1 MRSLALGAVGL
12 LVLGGTTL
20 GSAASLQH
28 GGHTATLTQGQRV
41 TIMLPAIGYLK
52 AHRVFLPLQTA
63 ATATPSTAGTATPG
77 TPVATGTP
85 SATATPTGPNYPDP
99 VTLLQKTI
107 SAYGALNSV
116 HFEDITDGAQAGK
129 EKLHIDAVG
138 NATCKGPAFKARVR
152 GTDTQLSTSQKRS
165 VDYYLVQY
173 GTKIFT
179 KSAKKNS
186 VWKSSTASKSLAFGF
201 STDNPLACP
210 SAGSSGSGSGGS
222 APQIKDVVNLGPESF
237 HGVQV
242 WHVRATQV
250 TVDSQTGTT
259 SDARLDFYI
268 SQDHFLPYGYNVS
281 VADAKTNVTL
291 GLSQVLTKFGK
302 KVTVTKPKP
311 GSKTP

>member
-1 MRSLALGAVGL
+1 MKSLALGAVAL

-28 GGHTATLTQGQRV
+28 GGHSAALTHPQRV
-41 TIMLPAIGYLK
+41 SIMLPAIGYLK

-63 ATATPSTAGTATPG
+63 ATATPGASATPG
-77 TPVATGTP
+77 TPVATETP
-85 SATATPTGPNYPDP
+85 SVTTTPTGPSYPDP
-99 VTLLQKTI
+99 VQLLQETI

-116 HFEDITDGAQAGK
+116 HFEDITNGAQTGMV
-129 EKLHIDAVG
+129 KLHIDAVG
-138 NATCKGPAFKARVR
+138 DATCKGPAFKARVR
-152 GTDTQLSTSQKRS
+152 GTETQIATSQKRS

-173 GTKIFT
+173 GTKNFT

-186 VWKSSTASKSLAFGF
+186 TWKSSTATKAEAFGF

-210 SAGSSGSGSGGS
+210 NASSSGSGSGGS
-222 APQIKDVVNLGPESF
+222 SPQIKDVVNLGPESF

-250 TVDSQTGTT
+250 TVDSQTGDT
-259 SDARLDFYI
+259 SDAQLDFYI

-281 VADAKTNVTL
+281 VADAKTNITL
-291 GLSQVLTKFGK
+291 GLSQRLTKFGK

-311 GSKTP
+311 GSKKP

>member
-1 MRSLALGAVGL
+1 MKSLALGAVAL

-28 GGHTATLTQGQRV
+28 GGHTTALAHTQRV
-41 TIMLPAIGYLK
+41 SIMLPAIGYLK
-52 AHRVFLPLQTA
+52 AHRVFFPLQTA
-63 ATATPSTAGTATPG
+63 ATATPGTTATAG

-85 SATATPTGPNYPDP
+85 STTATPTGPSYPDP
-99 VTLLQKTI
+99 VMLLQETI

-116 HFEDITDGAQAGK
+116 HFEDITDGAQTGT

-138 NATCKGPAFKARVR
+138 DATCKGPAFKAHVR
-152 GTDTQLSTSQKRS
+152 GTDTQVATSHKRS
-165 VDYYLVQY
+165 VNYYLVQY
-173 GTKIFT
+173 GAKFFT

-186 VWKSSTASKSLAFGF
+186 TWKSSTATKAQAFGF

-210 SAGSSGSGSGGS
+210 NASSSSGSGSSGS
-222 APQIKDVVNLGPESF
+222 SPQIKDVVNLGPESF

-250 TVDSQTGTT
+250 TVDSQSGNT
-259 SDARLDFYI
+259 SDAQLDFYI

-281 VADAKTNVTL
+281 VADTKTNVTL
-291 GLSQVLTKFGK
+291 GLSQLLTKFGK

-311 GSKTP
+311 GSKKP